1 MPCSFSIEAEVSSRD
16 AVDFEALEPVRLEGV
31 DQVVV
36 VLVYLHVRGSIELPR
51 QGNDLGRNLPAH
63 GKLNVLRMGRFHA
76 WPSWPL
82 S

>member
-16 AVDFEALEPVRLEGV
+16 VVDFEALEPVRLEGV

-51 QGNDLGRNLPAH
+51 QSA
-63 GKLNVLRMGRFHA
+63 
-76 WPSWPL
+76 
-82 S
+82 